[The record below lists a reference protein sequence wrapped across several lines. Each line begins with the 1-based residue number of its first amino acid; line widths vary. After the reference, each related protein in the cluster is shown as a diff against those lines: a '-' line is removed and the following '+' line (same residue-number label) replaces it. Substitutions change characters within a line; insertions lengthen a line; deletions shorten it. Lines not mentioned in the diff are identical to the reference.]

1 MPVYG
6 QPTGPQGYD
15 MIDVSAFVYWMPVL
29 TVVGSIVTHPYRN
42 GYKVHVSV
50 DSGDADRVARRL
62 LPELQSMTLDHKVV
76 YSLSGY
82 IEMNASEQQGKFIT
96 IYSGPLM
103 DAFTRLVGAID
114 PILQGMSARPGPHP
128 MDRESG
134 HTQLERRIGRSG
146 LLFYVISRNY
156 QS

>member
-15 MIDVSAFVYWMPVL
+15 MIDISVFVYWMPVL
-29 TVVGSIVTHPYRN
+29 TVVGSVVTHPWRN

-50 DSGDADRVARRL
+50 DISDADRVARRL
-62 LPELQSMTLDHKVV
+62 LPALQSLALDHKVV
-76 YSLSGY
+76 YSLNDY
-82 IEMNASEQQGKFIT
+82 IDMNAGEQQGKFIT
-96 IYSGPLM
+96 IYPGPLM
-103 DAFTRLVGAID
+103 DAFTGLIGAID
-114 PILQGMSARPGPHP
+114 PILQGMNARPGPHP

-134 HTQLERRIGRSG
+134 HSQLERRTGRSG